1 MFFLHIVNTLEIPT
15 CLLVFTSILSFDA
28 FKLILNSYQEPKSS
42 LKVDLIQL
50 GKNKMIA
57 KLLIFLAQSVT

>member
-28 FKLILNSYQEPKSS
+28 FKLINSYQEPKSS